1 MFVFCFV
8 LFCFYELYTWSSIRM
23 SVVMHKKLFHKFTF
37 VQFGRGFSELAM
49 FFSIAYLHYIIVMTP
64 LH

>member
-1 MFVFCFV
+1 
-8 LFCFYELYTWSSIRM
+8 M
-23 SVVMHKKLFHKFTF
+23 SVVMHKELFHKFTF

-49 FFSIAYLHYIIVMTP
+49 LFSIAYLHYIIVMTP